1 MLSRIQK
8 GSNIYAVFNLS
19 GQNVPL
25 DKVSI
30 LMINSN
36 QKHTIGLAPIS
47 LEEMN
52 GHYTNML
59 FDITGKVSLR
69 EYVSKNISQEDFR
82 LMLTNL
88 IDTLEN
94 FDEYM
99 IDVQQVL
106 LDMDSVFINELDHS
120 IAFLC
125 IALKGTV
132 FNGNLY
138 SFFRIV
144 VENSYVN
151 TAQQEI
157 SYFHRVWNVI
167 RSENGFSLQNMRMA
181 MTDSQNTE
189 NFQKVQ
195 SSMQSQIPAP
205 IVSTETE
212 KIEEPPTITIT
223 PEPVQQQPAQVA
235 TPVEEEPKKKGIFGF
250 FSSKKE
256 KTSQKSKPSTGFRS
270 GVAGYRSGNK
280 SPQPITPVAS
290 PENNPIREQIRQ
302 TAETLSE
309 TTNAFLG
316 TTVLNAG
323 KQNQNSVTSQSSDK
337 QPISQ
342 FENGY
347 DLNPA
352 PKIPAMVGT
361 TLLTKEESS
370 YPPDS
375 VGTTVLNQVVQR
387 QSSVGT
393 TVLKPVVKRT
403 ACLIRIKNHERI
415 FINKPM
421 ILIGRDLENLDCN
434 VHDNTAVGHQHAR
447 IVRNGDN
454 YFIVDLNSRNYT
466 YVNGMMIQSGIETP
480 ISDGDMI
487 MLANEEF
494 TFKIV

>member
-1 MLSRIQK
+1 MLARVQK
-8 GSNIYAVFNLS
+8 GSNIYAVFDLA
-19 GQNVPL
+19 GQKTPL

-36 QKHTIGLAPIS
+36 QNHTIGLAPIA

-52 GHYTNML
+52 GYYTNML
-59 FDITGKVSLR
+59 FDVTGKVSLR

-125 IALKGTV
+125 IALKGIV

-144 VENSYVN
+144 VENSYVSTN
-151 TAQQEI
+151 HQEV
-157 SYFHRVWNVI
+157 SYFNRVWNVI

-181 MTDSQNTE
+181 MTDSQNAGVTS
-189 NFQKVQ
+189 KVQ
-195 SSMQSQIPAP
+195 SPVQSQTPVP
-205 IVSTETE
+205 VVPTEVK
-212 KIEEPPTITIT
+212 KIEEPPTITVSPKPVSREPIQIT
-223 PEPVQQQPAQVA
+223 P
-235 TPVEEEPKKKGIFGF
+235 PVEEEPKKKGLFGF

-256 KTSQKSKPSTGFRS
+256 KTPQKSKPSTGFRG
-270 GVAGYRSGNK
+270 GVAGYRSDNK
-280 SPQPITPVAS
+280 SPQSTPVEI
-290 PENNPIREQIRQ
+290 PENNPVFEQLQQ
-302 TAETLSE
+302 TTETFSE
-309 TTNAFLG
+309 ATNAFLG
-316 TTVLNAG
+316 TTVLTTG
-323 KQNQNSVTSQSSDK
+323 KQTQSAVTGQFSGK

-347 DLNPA
+347 DLNPP
-352 PKIPAMVGT
+352 PKVPAMVGT
-361 TLLTKEESS
+361 TLLTKEEPS
-370 YPPDS
+370 YPLGS
-375 VGTTVLNQVVQR
+375 VGTTVLNQVVQK
-387 QSSVGT
+387 QPSVGT

-434 VHDNTAVGHQHAR
+434 VHDNTAVGHQHAHIIQR
-447 IVRNGDN
+447 GDN
-454 YFIVDLNSRNYT
+454 YFIVDLNSRNHT
-466 YVNGMMIQSGIETP
+466 YVNEMMIQGGIETP
-480 ISDGDMI
+480 LSDGDMI
-487 MLANEEF
+487 MLADEKF
-494 TFKIV
+494 TFKII